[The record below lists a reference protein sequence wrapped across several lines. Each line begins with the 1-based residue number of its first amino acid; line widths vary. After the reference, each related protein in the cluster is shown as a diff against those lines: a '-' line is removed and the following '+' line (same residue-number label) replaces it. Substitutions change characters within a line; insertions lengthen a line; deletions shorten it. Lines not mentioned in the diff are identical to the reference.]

1 MDDLLIHRVITN
13 SFVAL
18 FALISLIISFG
29 IVVIHNRRPFLKQNF
44 FKVIFSLSIY
54 ETLLYFFLLVN
65 AILFILK
72 VDSEIVVKLIS
83 FIITV
88 LSTAMFAYNIL
99 IILYLFSQTNT
110 KDSLIDKEI
119 ENDHST
125 RVSIHLMSHSF
136 RYMDII
142 AIIAG
147 AVHGGVALLLE
158 YSGCFYNTIMYINS
172 KQDTDIHGLL
182 KFIVYAPNYIFFI
195 ISIPYFLSSWNKE
208 KITDKIKL
216 KKFAAYC
223 LIVSFFSCIY
233 PILSLLW
240 IFTKQSNT
248 FTIIGMY
255 IVTFSLCASML
266 ISGRYRLS
274 CYYINFI
281 LQGNGEK
288 CCNMFGSFM
297 RIIFLRAKIPELNF
311 VDFNSAFIYHSIATA
326 GDFVS
331 DANIDIDFSRDSILQ
346 NK

>member
-1 MDDLLIHRVITN
+1 MNII
-13 SFVAL
+13 
-18 FALISLIISFG
+18 IIS
-29 IVVIHNRRPFLKQNF
+29 
-44 FKVIFSLSIY
+44 
-54 ETLLYFFLLVN
+54 
-65 AILFILK
+65 ILFI
-72 VDSEIVVKLIS
+72 
-83 FIITV
+83 IITI
-88 LSTAMFAYNIL
+88 LSIIVFKTKGLLIL
-99 IILYLFSQTNT
+99 IITIPLY
-110 KDSLIDKEI
+110 
-119 ENDHST
+119 
-125 RVSIHLMSHSF
+125 
-136 RYMDII
+136 
-142 AIIAG
+142 
-147 AVHGGVALLLE
+147 
-158 YSGCFYNTIMYINS
+158 IMYINS
-172 KQDTDIHGLL
+172 KQDTDMHGLL

-216 KKFAAYC
+216 KKFATYC
-223 LIVSFFSCIY
+223 LIVSFFWCIY

>member
-29 IVVIHNRRPFLKQNF
+29 IVVIHSRRPFLKQNF

-158 YSGCFYNTIMYINS
+158 YSGCFYNNFMYINS
-172 KQDTDIHGLL
+172 NIDNSLKDKLKLL
-182 KFIVYAPNYIFFI
+182 VFIPNYLFFI

-216 KKFAAYC
+216 KKFATYC
-223 LIVSFFSCIY
+223 FIVSFLWCIY
-233 PILSLLW
+233 PILIALSYF
-240 IFTKQSNT
+240 ITQSRTLTIT
-248 FTIIGMY
+248 FMY
-255 IVTFSLCASML
+255 ITAFSMCISMF
-266 ISGRYRLS
+266 IADRFRLS
-274 CYYINFI
+274 CYYIHFI

-288 CCNMFGSFM
+288 CCNMFGTFF
-297 RIIFLRAKIPELNF
+297 RIVFAGAKIPELNF
-311 VDFNSAFIYHSIATA
+311 VDYNSSFIYHSIATA

-331 DANIDIDFSRDSILQ
+331 DANLDIDFSRDSILQ
-346 NK
+346 EK